1 MEDSVATQ
9 HIEFDQA
16 VGHLEELLEKASLG
30 EEIVITRDHR
40 PMVRL
45 VPSAPP
51 ARRQFGS
58 ARGLLVVRDDFDE
71 PLDDFADYA

>member
-1 MEDSVATQ
+1 MATQ

-16 VGHLEELLEKASLG
+16 VGQLEELIEKASRG

-40 PMVRL
+40 PVVRL

-51 ARRQFGS
+51 TRRQFGS
-58 ARGLLVVRDDFDE
+58 GRGRLTVPGDFDE
-71 PLDDFADYA
+71 PLDDFTDYA

>member
-1 MEDSVATQ
+1 MEDSLATQ

-16 VGHLEELLEKASLG
+16 VGHLEELVEQASRG
-30 EEIVITRDHR
+30 DEIVITRDHR
-40 PMVRL
+40 PIVRL

-51 ARRQFGS
+51 TCRQFGS
-58 ARGLLVVRDDFDE
+58 ARGLVTVPDDFDK